1 MAKALEPANYEILS
15 ISKDGGGEISLEGK
29 TTSFDYYESILSPN
43 ITATMTFVDTGGSV
57 GYPQEYDRQ
66 ERVGSIYN
74 ALPITGGEK
83 VKFKI
88 KHPLGT
94 LDFSTDEKALLVNS
108 ALNPDQESQ
117 RETVILSLFSQIAK
131 TNQESKVYE
140 KGSGK
145 ISDTVGEL
153 IKRHLKVDNV
163 TINATANNYSFIGN
177 SLNVFDVILWLAS
190 KSVPGEGNPGYFFY
204 ETQDGINFRGIDD
217 LISQGTSS
225 EYNKSAVLR
234 SNLDNDDN
242 DYKMISSKISK
253 NQNLINSLKAGVYKL
268 RGIFWDPFTFKYTES
283 VNSFGKNMDLV
294 KSLGKSAEAPE
305 VEEFTRTHYDILDV
319 GTLTPSGKGAD
330 STEDSVQNDPRDW
343 QLGSTMRYNVLFSQV
358 LNIQVP
364 CNPNLKAGDT
374 IKCNF
379 EIITQGEKEQGS
391 SDPVQSGSYLIADLC
406 HHFDPSRSITSMTLV
421 RDSYGLYTNKNK
433 S

>member
-15 ISKDGGGEISLEGK
+15 ISKDGGKDIPLEGK

-225 EYNKSAVLR
+225 EYNKTAVLR

>member
-1 MAKALEPANYEILS
+1 MAKALGPANYEILS
-15 ISKDGGGEISLEGK
+15 ISKDGGEEIDIKGK
-29 TTSFDYYESILSPN
+29 TISFDYYESILSPN
-43 ITATMTFVDTGGSV
+43 ITATMTFADTGGSV

-117 RETVILSLFSQIAK
+117 RESVILSLFSQIAK

-225 EYNKSAVLR
+225 EYNKTAVLR

-319 GTLTPSGKGAD
+319 GTLNPSGKGAD

-406 HHFDPSRSITSMTLV
+406 HHFDKSSSITSMTLV

>member
-1 MAKALEPANYEILS
+1 MAKAAGSSIYEILS
-15 ISKDGGGEISLEGK
+15 ISKNGKEVNLQGK
-29 TTSFDYYESILSPN
+29 TTSFDYYESVLSPN
-43 ITATMTFVDTGGSV
+43 ITATMTFVDTGGSIN
-57 GYPQEYDRQ
+57 YPQEYDRQ

-117 RETVILSLFSQIAK
+117 RESVILSLFSQIAK

-140 KGSGK
+140 KGFGK
-145 ISDTVGEL
+145 ISDTVGQL

-190 KSVPGEGNPGYFFY
+190 KSVPEEGNPGYFFY

-225 EYNKSAVLR
+225 EYNKTAVLR
-234 SNLDNDDN
+234 SNEDNDDN
-242 DYKMISSKISK
+242 DYKIISSTISK

-294 KSLGKSAEAPE
+294 KSLGKSVEAPE

-319 GTLTPSGKGAD
+319 GTLNPSGKGAD
-330 STEDSVQNDPRDW
+330 TEESIENDPRDW
-343 QLGSTMRYNVLFSQV
+343 QLGSTMRYNVLFSQI

-379 EIITQGEKEQGS
+379 EIITQGEKAQGS
-391 SDPVQSGSYLIADLC
+391 SDPVQSGSYLIVDLC
-406 HHFDPSRSITSMTLV
+406 HHFDTTRSITSMTLV

>member
-140 KGSGK
+140 KGFGK

-225 EYNKSAVLR
+225 EYNKTAVLR

>member
-1 MAKALEPANYEILS
+1 MAKALEPANYEILA
-15 ISKDGGGEISLEGK
+15 ISKNGGGEISLEGK

-225 EYNKSAVLR
+225 EYNKTAVLR

>member
-1 MAKALEPANYEILS
+1 
-15 ISKDGGGEISLEGK
+15 
-29 TTSFDYYESILSPN
+29 
-43 ITATMTFVDTGGSV
+43 
-57 GYPQEYDRQ
+57 
-66 ERVGSIYN
+66 
-74 ALPITGGEK
+74 
-83 VKFKI
+83 
-88 KHPLGT
+88 
-94 LDFSTDEKALLVNS
+94 
-108 ALNPDQESQ
+108 
-117 RETVILSLFSQIAK
+117 
-131 TNQESKVYE
+131 
-140 KGSGK
+140 
-145 ISDTVGEL
+145 
-153 IKRHLKVDNV
+153 
-163 TINATANNYSFIGN
+163 
-177 SLNVFDVILWLAS
+177 
-190 KSVPGEGNPGYFFY
+190 
-204 ETQDGINFRGIDD
+204 
-217 LISQGTSS
+217 
-225 EYNKSAVLR
+225 
-234 SNLDNDDN
+234 
-242 DYKMISSKISK
+242 
-253 NQNLINSLKAGVYKL
+253 
-268 RGIFWDPFTFKYTES
+268 
-283 VNSFGKNMDLV
+283 MDLV

>member
-140 KGSGK
+140 KGFGK

-225 EYNKSAVLR
+225 EYNKTAVLR

-421 RDSYGLYTNKNK
+421 RDSYGLYTNKYK

>member
-225 EYNKSAVLR
+225 EYNKTAVLR
-234 SNLDNDDN
+234 SILDNDDN

-283 VNSFGKNMDLV
+283 VNSFGKDVELV
-294 KSLGKSAEAPE
+294 KSLGKLAEEPE
-305 VEEFTRTHYDILDV
+305 LFI
-319 GTLTPSGKGAD
+319 
-330 STEDSVQNDPRDW
+330 TE
-343 QLGSTMRYNVLFSQV
+343 Y
-358 LNIQVP
+358 
-364 CNPNLKAGDT
+364 
-374 IKCNF
+374 
-379 EIITQGEKEQGS
+379 
-391 SDPVQSGSYLIADLC
+391 
-406 HHFDPSRSITSMTLV
+406 
-421 RDSYGLYTNKNK
+421 
-433 S
+433 

>member
-225 EYNKSAVLR
+225 EYNKTAVLR

-391 SDPVQSGSYLIADLC
+391 SDPVQSGSYLIVDLC

>member
-1 MAKALEPANYEILS
+1 
-15 ISKDGGGEISLEGK
+15 
-29 TTSFDYYESILSPN
+29 
-43 ITATMTFVDTGGSV
+43 MTFMDTGGAVNYS
-57 GYPQEYDRQ
+57 QEYDRQ
-66 ERVGSIYN
+66 ERLASVYN
-74 ALPITGGEK
+74 GLPITGGER

-88 KHPLGT
+88 ASKLGT

-117 RETVILSLFSQIAK
+117 RESVILSLFSQIAK

-190 KSVPGEGNPGYFFY
+190 KSVPEEGNPGYFFY

-225 EYNKSAVLR
+225 EYNKTAVLR

-242 DYKMISSKISK
+242 DYKSEF
-253 NQNLINSLKAGVYKL
+253 NKL
-268 RGIFWDPFTFKYTES
+268 FES
-283 VNSFGKNMDLV
+283 RCV
-294 KSLGKSAEAPE
+294 
-305 VEEFTRTHYDILDV
+305 
-319 GTLTPSGKGAD
+319 
-330 STEDSVQNDPRDW
+330 
-343 QLGSTMRYNVLFSQV
+343 
-358 LNIQVP
+358 
-364 CNPNLKAGDT
+364 
-374 IKCNF
+374 
-379 EIITQGEKEQGS
+379 
-391 SDPVQSGSYLIADLC
+391 
-406 HHFDPSRSITSMTLV
+406 
-421 RDSYGLYTNKNK
+421 
-433 S
+433 

>member
-225 EYNKSAVLR
+225 EYNKTAVLR

>member
-15 ISKDGGGEISLEGK
+15 ISKNGGGEISLEGK

-163 TINATANNYSFIGN
+163 NINATANNYSFIGN

-225 EYNKSAVLR
+225 EYNKTAVLR

-294 KSLGKSAEAPE
+294 KSLGKLAEEPE
-305 VEEFTRTHYDILDV
+305 VKEFTRTHYDILDV

-406 HHFDPSRSITSMTLV
+406 HHFDPKISMTSMTLV
-421 RDSYGLYTNKNK
+421 RDSYGVYTKK
-433 S
+433 Q

>member
-15 ISKDGGGEISLEGK
+15 ISKDGGKDISLEGK
-29 TTSFDYYESILSPN
+29 TTIFDYYESVLSPN

-57 GYPQEYDRQ
+57 SYKKEYDRQ
-66 ERVGSIYN
+66 GRIGSIYN

-83 VKFKI
+83 LKFKI

-94 LDFSTDEKALLVNS
+94 LDFSTDQKALLVNS

-117 RETVILSLFSQIAK
+117 RETVVLSLFSQIAK

-140 KGSGK
+140 KGSGR
-145 ISDTVGEL
+145 ISDSIGQL
-153 IKRHLKVDNV
+153 IKRHLKVDKFKIDSTSNE
-163 TINATANNYSFIGN
+163 YSFIGN
-177 SLNVFDVILWLAS
+177 SNNVFDVILWLAS
-190 KSVPGEGNPGYFFY
+190 KSIPEEGNPGYFFY
-204 ETQDGINFRGIDD
+204 ETQDGLNFRGIDD
-217 LISQGTSS
+217 LISKSTSV
-225 EYNKSAVLR
+225 EYNKTAVLR
-234 SNLDNDDN
+234 SNLGNEEN
-242 DYKMISSKISK
+242 DYKIISSKINK
-253 NQNLINSLKAGVYKL
+253 NQNLINALKAGVYKL
-268 RGIFWDPFTFKYTES
+268 RGIFWDPYSFKYTES
-283 VNSFGKNMDLV
+283 VNSFGKDVELV
-294 KSLGKSAEAPE
+294 KSLGKLAEEPE

-319 GTLTPSGKGAD
+319 GTLNPSGKGANT
-330 STEDSVQNDPRDW
+330 TEDKIQNDPRDW
-343 QLGSTMRYNVLFSQV
+343 QLGSTMRYNLLFSQV

-391 SDPVQSGSYLIADLC
+391 SDPVQSGLYLIIDLC

>member
-1 MAKALEPANYEILS
+1 MAKALGPANYEILF
-15 ISKDGGGEISLEGK
+15 ISKDGGEEIDIKGK
-29 TTSFDYYESILSPN
+29 TISFDYYESILSPN
-43 ITATMTFVDTGGSV
+43 ITATMILMDTGGSV

-66 ERVGSIYN
+66 ERIGSIYN

-117 RETVILSLFSQIAK
+117 RESVILSLFSQIAK

-190 KSVPGEGNPGYFFY
+190 KSVPEEGNPGYFFY

-225 EYNKSAVLR
+225 EYNKTAVLR

-319 GTLTPSGKGAD
+319 GTLNPSGKGAD

-406 HHFDPSRSITSMTLV
+406 HHFDKSSSITSMTLV

>member
-153 IKRHLKVDNV
+153 IKRHFKVDNV

-225 EYNKSAVLR
+225 EYNKTAVLR

>member
-140 KGSGK
+140 KGFGK
-145 ISDTVGEL
+145 ISDTVGQL

-225 EYNKSAVLR
+225 EYNKTAVLR